1 MKTLLNIRGLS
12 RIKAGEQELHSK
24 RRRIS
29 EMQATMAKSNYIRK
43 LGDEV
48 GAVERLDVAL
58 PSIRKC

>member
-1 MKTLLNIRGLS
+1 
-12 RIKAGEQELHSK
+12 
-24 RRRIS
+24 
-29 EMQATMAKSNYIRK
+29 MQATMAKSNYIRK